1 MISNTSDT
9 TLIVTSD
16 RLVSDNYF
24 SISATVSTDTKTISE
39 EISPEVS
46 LKATGSIE
54 FSPIYGTVN
63 NDVRYLITPKITESK
78 NMRFL

>member
-63 NDVRYLITPKITESK
+63 NDVPYLITPKYTESEDMK
-78 NMRFL
+78 FL